1 MCSLHSSC
9 YSTECNKAFHTLLIL
24 LCKIIQNDSDTNNF
38 SFRSTVALIC
48 VLCLCICW
56 HYVLKLKHIQFG
68 DVVLAET
75 YKLWFMATVS
85 FIVLLLCAGHVL
97 LWILIFTLLPVLT
110 HAALHVPMHIE
121 PNKKD
126 DDIDPEDPGDDP
138 EVVEPPTEG
147 DQNGESNEMKSPA
160 RLG

>member
-1 MCSLHSSC
+1 MLF
-9 YSTECNKAFHTLLIL
+9 ALIVL
-24 LCKIIQNDSDTNNF
+24 FYGI
-38 SFRSTVALIC
+38 FRSTVALIC
-48 VLCLCICW
+48 VLCLLVGW
-56 HYVLKLKHIQFG
+56 HYGLKLKHIQFG

-97 LWILIFTLLPVLT
+97 LWILIFTLVPVIT
-110 HAALHVPMHIE
+110 HAAFHVPMHVE

-138 EVVEPPTEG
+138 EVEEPPVERDENEG
-147 DQNGESNEMKSPA
+147 ETNEMKSSA